1 MGLTLEST
9 TLAIDP
15 GADSTAREPARRSAI
30 RDRER
35 SRVTRRELRPSAAG
49 LRNCPAYAPP
59 AESVVLVPRP
69 LFR

>member
-35 SRVTRRELRPSAAG
+35 SRVTRQE
-49 LRNCPAYAPP
+49 C
-59 AESVVLVPRP
+59 
-69 LFR
+69 